1 MRINRERLLPFN
13 ALLVG
18 FGGVKVFPVGTI
30 TLLVTIGTYLQQLTK
45 EVNFLVI
52 DYSFSYNAIIGRP
65 TLNAWRAATSTY
77 HPPVKFSTEYGIGQA
92 QGDQITACECYIAM
106 LKMDDCL
113 QALNIEEMRI
123 TVEPMENL
131 EEISLDDDTPGRTT
145 NIGTQ
150 ADHSVRKKLGL
161 FLRNNRDVFAWSYE
175 DMLDISPS
183 TMVHKLN
190 VCPSITP
197 VRRKKRVFA

>member
-1 MRINRERLLPFN
+1 
-13 ALLVG
+13 
-18 FGGVKVFPVGTI
+18 
-30 TLLVTIGTYLQQLTK
+30 
-45 EVNFLVI
+45 
-52 DYSFSYNAIIGRP
+52 
-65 TLNAWRAATSTY
+65 
-77 HPPVKFSTEYGIGQA
+77 
-92 QGDQITACECYIAM
+92 
-106 LKMDDCL
+106 MDDRL

-150 ADHSVRKKLGL
+150 VDHSVRKKLGL